1 MRRTRQVHYNAATL
15 CFGMSMTQP
24 SPYKSTGGLARIARA
39 FGYSMQGL
47 GAAWRHEAAFR
58 QETWLAVVLVPLGLW
73 LGETAGE
80 RLLLA
85 GMVVGVLIVELI
97 NSAIEALA
105 DAISTDH
112 HPLLGRAKDIG
123 SAAVLL
129 MLLLTGAAW
138 ASVLIPRWA

>member
-1 MRRTRQVHYNAATL
+1 MADIPRISL
-15 CFGMSMTQP
+15 SMNQP
-24 SPYKSTGGLARIARA
+24 SPFKSTGGLLRIARA
-39 FGYSMQGL
+39 FGYSLQGL

-58 QETWLAVVLVPLGLW
+58 QETLLAVVLIPLGLW
-73 LGETAGE
+73 LGNDALE

-85 GMVVGVLIVELI
+85 GMLVLVLIVELL

-105 DAISTDH
+105 DTISTDH

-129 MLLLTGAAW
+129 TLLLTAATW
-138 ASVLIPRWA
+138 AAVLVPRWWPA

>member
-1 MRRTRQVHYNAATL
+1 MVRQSE
-15 CFGMSMTQP
+15 MSEP
-24 SPYKSTGGLARIARA
+24 SPYKSTGGIVRIVRA
-39 FGYSMQGL
+39 LRYSLQGL

-58 QETWLAVVLVPLGLW
+58 QELALVVILTPIGLW
-73 LGETAGE
+73 LGNTAME
-80 RLLLA
+80 RLLL
-85 GMVVGVLIVELI
+85 VGVLALVLIIELI

-129 MLLLTGAAW
+129 ALLLAAATW
-138 ASVLIPRWA
+138 LCVLVPAYWPA

>member
-1 MRRTRQVHYNAATL
+1 
-15 CFGMSMTQP
+15 MTQP
-24 SPYKSTGGLARIARA
+24 SPYKSTGGLIRIARA
-39 FGYSMQGL
+39 FGYSLQGL

-58 QETWLAVVLVPLGLW
+58 QETLLAAVLIPLGLW
-73 LGETAGE
+73 LGDTAGE

-85 GMVVGVLIVELI
+85 GALVLVLITELI

-129 MLLLTGAAW
+129 TLLLAGAVW
-138 ASVLIPRWA
+138 ASVLIPRWI

>member
-1 MRRTRQVHYNAATL
+1 
-15 CFGMSMTQP
+15 MTQP
-24 SPYKSTGGLARIARA
+24 SPYKSTGGLIRIARA
-39 FGYSMQGL
+39 FGYSLQGL

-58 QETWLAVVLVPLGLW
+58 QETLLAAVLIPLGLW
-73 LGETAGE
+73 LGDTAGE

-85 GMVVGVLIVELI
+85 GALVLVLITELI

-129 MLLLTGAAW
+129 TLLLAGAAW
-138 ASVLIPRWA
+138 ASVLIPRWI